1 MTLHPHFPP
10 QIEGIFAA
18 LGDRTRRRI
27 LAALIDKDQTVKELA
42 APIGVTLTA
51 LGQHIKCLEAADLV
65 ISRKVGRARVCSINP
80 AGMQGLEDFARLQRS
95 LWTSRFAALHRL
107 LDQD

>member
-18 LGDRTRRRI
+18 LGDRSRRQI
-27 LAALIDKDQTVKELA
+27 LAALIEKDRTVKELA
-42 APIGVTLTA
+42 TPIGITLTA

-65 ISRKVGRARVCSINP
+65 TSHKVGRTRVCSLNP
-80 AGMQGLEDFARLQRS
+80 AGLASLEDFAKLQRD
-95 LWTSRFAALHRL
+95 LWTLRCSTLRKL
-107 LDQD
+107 LEED